1 MLFALH
7 IAISMLGLDIVNRG
21 DQIMLNTY
29 GDHTSYNE
37 STDTATMSFWLRDAL
52 ESAKQRDPVDAIND
66 AEYLLLT
73 LKEFYGIK

>member
-1 MLFALH
+1 
-7 IAISMLGLDIVNRG
+7 
-21 DQIMLNTY
+21 MLNTY